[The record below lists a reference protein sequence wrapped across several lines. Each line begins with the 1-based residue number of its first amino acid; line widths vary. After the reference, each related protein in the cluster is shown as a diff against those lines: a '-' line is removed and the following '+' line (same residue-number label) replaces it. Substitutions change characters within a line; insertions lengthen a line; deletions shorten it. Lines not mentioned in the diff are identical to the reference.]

1 MVCASEETVW
11 LRLALASP
19 MSTAWVLDLFNEP
32 VAEELVDVNDDSF
45 TQASYFHELSICCGF
60 GFP

>member
-1 MVCASEETVW
+1 MVCASGETVW

-19 MSTAWVLDLFNEP
+19 MSTVWVLDVFNEP
-32 VAEELVDVNDDSF
+32 VAEQLVDVNDDSF
-45 TQASYFHELSICCGF
+45 TQACYFHELSICCGF